1 MKALST
7 LLVALVLAV
16 PAVVQGQSEPPSGM
30 NELQAYSVFVDAY
43 RSDDYQ
49 MAINFGEWII
59 QSSPKVIEGYAKF
72 DLERQFD
79 RMVKVYVGAADQEKD
94 PSLKTEYLE
103 KASDVFKKAH
113 DTFTDDEI
121 DRYEWELKEGRFYH
135 ENRQN
140 MDATMEDAIEHYFSA
155 YELDAERLAKESD
168 GFYAEVLLTELSRNG
183 ERDRAFRMIEDIE
196 VVASGQLQ
204 GTINEIRESLFE
216 SPEERIGFYEL
227 QLTEVDGAEKE
238 QILNNLLDL
247 YSEVGSEVKARK
259 AAVELYEM
267 DDNLKNTRAVA
278 EINLSAG
285 EYRHAIEYL
294 SKAEKLAEDERTR
307 FEISLELAESYQQ
320 IEEFETARKYAK
332 QATDL
337 NGNSGKAYLRISA
350 IYAGAV
356 SNCVDGSKLD
366 REDRAVYWLVLD
378 YLDEAQAADSSIK
391 KEAQNRAKSY
401 VAAMPSDEDKFFNN
415 WTAGDSFQI
424 NGELK
429 GCYAWINETTTVR

>member
-7 LLVALVLAV
+7 LLLALIVAIPVM
-16 PAVVQGQSEPPSGM
+16 VQAQSEPPSGM

-43 RSDDYQ
+43 RSDDYE

-59 QSSPKVIEGYAKF
+59 QSSPKAIEGYAKF

-79 RMVKVYVGAADQEKD
+79 RMVKVYVGAAEQEKD
-94 PSLKTEYLE
+94 PSVKTEYLD

-113 DTFTDDEI
+113 EIFSEDEI

-140 MDATMEDAIEHYFSA
+140 MDATMEDAIEHYLSA
-155 YELDAERLAKESD
+155 YELDAERLAEESG

-196 VVASGQLQ
+196 EVASGQLQ
-204 GTINEIRESLFE
+204 ETINDVRESLFE
-216 SPEERIGFYEL
+216 SPEERIEYYES
-227 QLTEVDGAEKE
+227 QLTKVNNAEKE
-238 QILNNLLDL
+238 QILNNLVDL
-247 YSEVGSEVKARK
+247 YDDVGSVDKARNV
-259 AAVELYEM
+259 AVELYELN
-267 DDNLKNTRAVA
+267 DNLKNTRAVA

-285 EYRHAIEYL
+285 EYRQAIEYL
-294 SKAEKLAEDERTR
+294 SKAEKLAEDGDTR
-307 FEISLELAESYQQ
+307 FDISLELAESYQQ
-320 IEEFETARKYAK
+320 IEEFKTARNYAER
-332 QATDL
+332 AIDL
-337 NGNSGKAYLRISA
+337 NEDSGKAYLRISS
-350 IYAGAV
+350 IYAGSV

-378 YLDEAQAADSSIK
+378 YLDEAKAVDSSV
-391 KEAQNRAKSY
+391 EREVQNRAESY
-401 VAAMPSDEDKFFNN
+401 LKAMPSDEDKFFND

-429 GCYAWINETTTVR
+429 SCYAWINKTTTVR

>member
-7 LLVALVLAV
+7 LLVILVLAV
-16 PAVVQGQSEPPSGM
+16 PTVVQGQNEPPNGM
-30 NELQAYSVFVDAY
+30 SELQAYSVFVDAY
-43 RSDDYQ
+43 RSDDYE

-59 QSSPKVIEGYAKF
+59 QSSPKAIDGYEKF

-79 RMVKVYVGAADQEKD
+79 RMIKVYAGAAEQEKD
-94 PSLKTEYLE
+94 PSVKTEYLE
-103 KASDVFKKAH
+103 KASDVFEKAQE
-113 DTFTDDEI
+113 TFSEDEI

-155 YELDAERLAKESD
+155 YELDAERLASESD
-168 GFYAEVLLTELSRNG
+168 GFYAEVLLTELSRDG
-183 ERDRAFRMIEDIE
+183 ERDKAFRMIDELEDF
-196 VVASGQLQ
+196 ASGNLQ
-204 GTINEIRESLFE
+204 DTIDDVRESLFE
-216 SPEERIGFYEL
+216 SPEERIEYYES
-227 QLTEVDGAEKE
+227 QLTEVDDAEKE
-238 QILNNLLDL
+238 QILNNLVDL
-247 YSEVGSEVKARK
+247 YSDVGSEVKARD
-259 AAVELYEM
+259 AAVELYEIN
-267 DDNLKNTRAVA
+267 DNLENTRAVA

-285 EYRHAIEYL
+285 EYRQAIEYL
-294 SKAEKLAEDERTR
+294 SKAEKLAEDEHTR

-332 QATDL
+332 QAADL
-337 NGNSGKAYLRISA
+337 NGTSGEAYLRISA

-378 YLDEAQAADSSIK
+378 YLDEAKSVDSSVER
-391 KEAQNRAKSY
+391 EAENREESY
-401 VAAMPSDEDKFFNN
+401 VKAMPSDEDKFFND
-415 WTAGDSFQI
+415 WTAGDSFPI

-429 GCYAWINETTTVR
+429 SCYAWINETTTVR